1 MGLGIVRQAD
11 QYGLDDGVHA
21 PGEYEAPEDQVDP
34 RRDQR
39 PQRPQPSPA
48 PSVAPAPSVMAQ
60 RQGPRI
66 HAGTMSRVSRETL
79 GVSGEFPHDTETPW
93 EDTSKPGLTPYHD
106 FDPAE
111 IPGHGMT
118 F

>member
-21 PGEYEAPEDQVDP
+21 PGEYEAPEEGVDP
-34 RRDQR
+34 RRQPR
-39 PQRPQPSPA
+39 QQSPSPS
-48 PSVAPAPSVMAQ
+48 PSPAPAPSVMAQ
-60 RQGPRI
+60 RQAPRI
-66 HAGTMSRVSRETL
+66 HSGTMAPVSRETL
-79 GVSGEFPHDTETPW
+79 AGTSGEFPHDTEHPW
-93 EDTSKPGLTPYHD
+93 EDTSSPGLRPYHD

-111 IPGHGMT
+111 LPGAGMT